1 MRADASRDDHK
12 ASEQLSQEERA
23 LQATL
28 RAYAAREVDT
38 QAGWEA
44 VAPRLT
50 SVGATQVR
58 RKGPLAGVSRGVLV
72 AAAVVAL
79 VVALAGAGVGA
90 AYWGGL
96 FGGPKAKLIGDKQL
110 YTEIGQR
117 QAIDGV
123 TVSIDQAYADPGNIY
138 LAISFVMPHDLGSQY
153 SQVIVNRVTIA
164 GDAGNEVQGLIMTCE
179 PFWHDSIFHRDSV
192 QHCMMNAGPL
202 QPTTGTTTLNLSVE
216 IGEVWLFRTADHERD
231 ILTGPWRFTF
241 SLPFHQQSLG
251 PGGPYAEPATR
262 TPDANP
268 ATKTPERFPFPACI
282 SRLY

>member
-1 MRADASRDDHK
+1 MRAGTSRDYK
-12 ASEQLSQEERA
+12 ASEQMSQQTSQEEHA
-23 LQATL
+23 LRATL
-28 RAYAAREVDT
+28 RAYAAGEVDT
-38 QAGWEA
+38 QVGWEA

-50 SVGATQVR
+50 LAGAGNTARGWR
-58 RKGPLAGVSRGVLV
+58 RGPLAGVSRGVLV

-96 FGGPKAKLIGDKQL
+96 FGGPKAQLIGDKQL

-179 PFWHDSIFHRDSV
+179 PFWHDLIFHRDSV

-231 ILTGPWRFTF
+231 ILTGPWHFTF

-268 ATKTPERFPFPACI
+268 ATKTP
-282 SRLY
+282 